1 MDGSDTPEEISELEE
16 VAEDAMEEEKREERR
31 KNP

>member
-16 VAEDAMEEEKREERR
+16 VAEDAMEKEKREE
-31 KNP
+31 KKA